1 MKNKNILKIKIAVL
15 ALSTVQ
21 MASTALTPA
30 IAGISQHFPNVSSSL
45 IQLLLSLPALCV
57 VPFALFS
64 GSIVTILP
72 KKTLVILGLILVGLG
87 GLAPIFMDDFTM
99 ILIMRIILGIGVGLI
114 IPIAPS
120 ILTDYLSGDE
130 LNSAMGL
137 YGSFACFGGI
147 FNSLLG
153 GLLADMG
160 WRYNFVVYLTCIPI
174 LILTM
179 LFLPNDGKVKQSIQT
194 DRVRIEPKVFYIAFM
209 CFLFTTAKFAFTMNI
224 SMFVSEESLGDAALT
239 GILSS
244 VYTAGGFI
252 AGFIFGKLMKI
263 CRNYTLGTG
272 ILFAAAGMY
281 MIFFTH
287 SLVIVFIGAFLLG
300 TALSVVN
307 PRFNVMVSEVASP
320 KSMAL
325 SLAVLMALMNLG
337 QFAAP
342 IVFNILGDVTG
353 YTTKRSQFLL
363 AGIALTLLGVGS
375 LIATRIRNRKAK
387 IAVGADKEVHL

>member
-1 MKNKNILKIKIAVL
+1 
-15 ALSTVQ
+15 

-45 IQLLLSLPALCV
+45 VQLLLSLPALCV

-72 KKTLVILGLILVGLG
+72 KKTLLLIGIMLVGVG
-87 GLAPIFMDDFTM
+87 GLAPIFLDDFTL
-99 ILIMRIILGIGVGLI
+99 ILIMRIVLGIGVGLI
-114 IPIAPS
+114 TPIAPS

-147 FNSLLG
+147 FNSLIG

-160 WRYNFVVYLTCIPI
+160 WRYNFVVYLTFIPI
-174 LILTM
+174 IILTM
-179 LFLPNDGKVKQSIQT
+179 LFLPNDGKVKQALQS
-194 DRVRIEPKVFYIAFM
+194 DKVRIEAKVFYIAFI

-252 AGFIFGKLMKI
+252 AGLIFGKLSKLF
-263 CRNYTLGTG
+263 RNYTLGTG
-272 ILFAAAGMY
+272 ILFAASGML
-281 MIFFTH
+281 MIFVTH
-287 SLVIVFIGAFLLG
+287 DIVVLFIGAFLLG

-307 PRFNVMVSEVASP
+307 PRFNVMISEVASP

-325 SLAVLMALMNLG
+325 SLAVLMAMMNLG

-342 IVFNILGDVTG
+342 IVFNVLGDVSG

-363 AGIALTLLGVGS
+363 AGIALAMLGVGS
-375 LIATRIRNRKAK
+375 LIATYVRNRKVSVA
-387 IAVGADKEVHL
+387 AGTDKEIHS

>member
-1 MKNKNILKIKIAVL
+1 MKNRNILKIKIAVMAL
-15 ALSTVQ
+15 ATIQ

-30 IAGISQHFPNVSSSL
+30 IAGISQHFPNVSSSVV
-45 IQLLLSLPALCV
+45 QLLLSLPALCV

-72 KKTLVILGLILVGLG
+72 KKTLLIIGIVMVGFG
-87 GLAPIFMDDFTM
+87 GLAPILLDDFAL

-114 IPIAPS
+114 TPIAPS

-147 FNSLLG
+147 FNSLVG
-153 GLLADMG
+153 GLLAEIG
-160 WRYNFVVYLTCIPI
+160 WRYNFAVYLTCIPI
-174 LILTM
+174 LILTI
-179 LFLPNDGKVKQSIQT
+179 LFLPNDGKVKQAFKA
-194 DRVRIEPKVFYIAFM
+194 DKVRVEAKVFYIAVI

-224 SMFVSEESLGDAALT
+224 SMFVSEEGLGDASLT
-239 GILSS
+239 GMLSS

-252 AGFIFGKLMKI
+252 AGIIFGKLSKMFQ
-263 CRNYTLGTG
+263 NYTLGAG
-272 ILFAAAGMY
+272 ILFASAGMF
-281 MIFFTH
+281 MMFVTNDI
-287 SLVIVFIGAFLLG
+287 VILFIGAFLLG

-307 PRFNVMVSEVASP
+307 PRFNIMISEVASP

-325 SLAVLMALMNLG
+325 SLAVLTAMMNLG

-342 IVFNILGDVTG
+342 IVFNTLGDVTG
-353 YTTKRSQFLL
+353 FTTKRSQFLL
-363 AGIALTLLGVGS
+363 AGAALAILGLGS
-375 LIATRIRNRKAK
+375 LVATYFRNRRIR
-387 IAVGADKEVHL
+387 IAAGADREA